1 MLIKA
6 NPDISRSGMD
16 IVDHFDIDIFGDR
29 VVIQGMADG
38 IMIGNTFEID
48 YTCLDLI
55 VSRLRQEGKL

>member
-16 IVDHFDIDIFGDR
+16 IVDHFDIDIFDDR
-29 VVIQGMADG
+29 VAIQGMADG

-48 YTCLDLI
+48 YACLDLI